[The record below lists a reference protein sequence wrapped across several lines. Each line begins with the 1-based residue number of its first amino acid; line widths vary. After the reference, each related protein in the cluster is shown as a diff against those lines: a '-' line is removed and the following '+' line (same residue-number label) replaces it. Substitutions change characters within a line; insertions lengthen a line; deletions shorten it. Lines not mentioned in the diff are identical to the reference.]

1 MPLIITL
8 KCVAYNICILI
19 FILHSTVAHNKESES
34 KVFHVIS
41 YNNNNNNI
49 FVELDKSFEFS
60 CNSTNEV
67 KACTVVTPYNAYLSI
82 NYEYNQTWYEE
93 GRINISLEDH
103 HDCIVSIVMAN
114 ESDSGEWRCVLP
126 VMGAEGYLI
135 NESRSYDVSVSYKN
149 TYLFVYAPLSVI
161 FCLSIVITILY
172 LMCCLAA

>member
-1 MPLIITL
+1 MSLIITL
-8 KCVAYNICILI
+8 KCVAYTVCILI
-19 FILHSTVAHNKESES
+19 FILRSTVAHNKESES
-34 KVFHVIS
+34 KVFDVIS
-41 YNNNNNNI
+41 YNNNNNI
-49 FVELDKSFEFS
+49 FVEPDKSFEFS

-93 GRINISLEDH
+93 GRIYISLEDH
-103 HDCIVSIVMAN
+103 HNCIVSIEMAN

-149 TYLFVYAPLSVI
+149 TYLFVYAPISVI
-161 FCLSIVITILY
+161 FCLSIVIIILY